1 MENTSIQIDENVIV
15 LIDTKAAGECGETA
29 LLDASTYTR
38 QLNDHICGINNL
50 SAKEIATKVDY
61 LVGCLTLTLNI
72 PTQGIELL
80 RARYCSNGNFGNIQE
95 LSYIQNTTKFF
106 PNLGR
111 LNQIG
116 QTIFYASVVL
126 KKDDSALGTVLSEV
140 KAKKL
145 DHLNVLRSHQKTDI
159 DLNLRMIGIW
169 EYVRRDEKPYYL
181 SQQTFEYYKKIEE
194 YRNKRF
200 NLNLTKA
207 YELTERFLAD
217 ILSRQGSERLYQVT
231 SAISEVFLDDVSC
244 DGILYSSVMAKGEPV
259 VALKPQ
265 AVDTKISH
273 QFITD
278 VIVNEYYGYEF
289 YDYKTLGKTVSINSL
304 SDELVWI
311 KCEA

>member
-15 LIDTKAAGECGETA
+15 LIDTKAARECGETA
-29 LLDASTYTR
+29 LLYASTYTR

-200 NLNLTKA
+200 NLNLTRA

-278 VIVNEYYGYEF
+278 VIVNECYGYEF

>member
-1 MENTSIQIDENVIV
+1 MENTSIQIDEKVIV
-15 LIDTKAAGECGETA
+15 LIDTKAARECGEAA
-29 LLDASTYTR
+29 LLYASTYTR
-38 QLNDHICGINNL
+38 QLNDHICGISNL

-80 RARYCSNGNFGNIQE
+80 RARYCNNGSFCNIQE

-169 EYVRRDEKPYYL
+169 EYVQRNEKPYYL

-194 YRNKRF
+194 YRNKQF

-217 ILSRQGSERLYQVT
+217 VLSRQGSERLYQVT

-278 VIVNEYYGYEF
+278 VIVNECYGYEF
-289 YDYKTLGKTVSINSL
+289 YDYKTLGKTVNINSL

-311 KCEA
+311 KCEV